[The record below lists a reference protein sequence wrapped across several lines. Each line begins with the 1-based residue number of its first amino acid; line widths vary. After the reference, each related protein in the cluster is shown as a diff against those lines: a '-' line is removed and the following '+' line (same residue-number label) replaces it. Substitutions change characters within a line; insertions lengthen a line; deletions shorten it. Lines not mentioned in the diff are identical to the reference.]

1 MKKIVIIGAGSWN
14 FTRAI
19 SRDIFTFP
27 ALADS
32 HIVLVD
38 IPTGE
43 AYMHAA
49 EKIIQKTIAQGGYP
63 ATVESTLDRR
73 AALDPERLKKAL
85 GSYDCVISAWADDR
99 LIGLVAA
106 MDDGEMT
113 AYIHYLLVDPQYR
126 HCGIGRTLMDK
137 IKAHYKDYL
146 KIVLVA
152 YTEVVGFY
160 NSLGFKVAED
170 SIPMYL
176 TDME

>member
-1 MKKIVIIGAGSWN
+1 MDIKYGLDKN
-14 FTRAI
+14 F
-19 SRDIFTFP
+19 S
-27 ALADS
+27 
-32 HIVLVD
+32 
-38 IPTGE
+38 
-43 AYMHAA
+43 AA
-49 EKIIQKTIAQGGYP
+49 QLEKLFLSVKWSSGNY
-63 ATVESTLDRR
+63 
-73 AALDPERLKKAL
+73 PERLKKAL
-85 GSYDCVISAWADDR
+85 GNYDCVISAWDDDR

-126 HCGIGRTLMDK
+126 YCGIGRTLMDM

-146 KIVLVA
+146 KIVIVA

>member
-1 MKKIVIIGAGSWN
+1 MNIKYDSDKN
-14 FTRAI
+14 F
-19 SRDIFTFP
+19 S
-27 ALADS
+27 
-32 HIVLVD
+32 
-38 IPTGE
+38 
-43 AYMHAA
+43 AA
-49 EKIIQKTIAQGGYP
+49 QLEKLFLSVKWSSGNY
-63 ATVESTLDRR
+63 
-73 AALDPERLKKAL
+73 PERLKKAL
-85 GSYDCVISAWADDR
+85 GSYDCVISAWDDDR

-160 NSLGFKVAED
+160 NSLGFKIAED